1 LLGWQV
7 VLETM
12 TPLGFLE
19 FRDYLFPASGFQ
31 SLQFRLIEKKLGLQ
45 EQKRMKY
52 AGRHYCSY
60 LPTEHSAIL
69 DDIKEENT
77 LFRLLEKWLERTPF
91 LKWTEEIKQDAQGSP
106 SKKGAPAKFDF
117 WARYEKGVN
126 AMYDRDR
133 DEILR
138 QTSNFSNETVPSE
151 ETQAQLNEVENN
163 RKHYSC
169 LFDPEEHQE
178 AVERGDR
185 RLSYKGKRWVV
196 LCGCQGWG
204 GDWNVLT
211 WVVVV
216 VVVCCCCLLLLLL
229 LFVVVVVVVVEQRCK
244 LRC

>member
-1 LLGWQV
+1 M
-7 VLETM
+7 ETM

-77 LFRLLEKWLERTPF
+77 LFRLLEKWLEHTPF

-204 GDWNVLT
+204 VTGT
-211 WVVVV
+211 
-216 VVVCCCCLLLLLL
+216 C
-229 LFVVVVVVVVEQRCK
+229 
-244 LRC
+244 